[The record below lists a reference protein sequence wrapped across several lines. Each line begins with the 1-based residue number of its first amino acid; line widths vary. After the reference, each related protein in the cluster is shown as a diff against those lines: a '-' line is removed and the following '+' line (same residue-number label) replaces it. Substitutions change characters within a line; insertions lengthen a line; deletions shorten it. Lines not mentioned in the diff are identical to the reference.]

1 MSIEW
6 GKLDSNKI
14 HFKSPVKIRKIMS
27 QLTVSIIQTDL
38 VWENKVANLEHLER
52 KIMGIKERTELVILP
67 EMFSTGFSMNT
78 EMLAEEMEGDTL
90 AWMKKISFAKK
101 VALTGSFMVKENGN
115 NFNRLVWMLPNGDY
129 GYYDKRHLF
138 GYAGEDKHFTAGNKR
153 LIASIKGWRI
163 NLLICYDL
171 RFPVWSRQQNNDE
184 YDILLYVANWP
195 EKRSHAWKSL
205 LTARAIENQ
214 SYVIGVN
221 RVGSDGHGN
230 QHSGDSSII
239 DPMGEVI
246 FQKSNEAFI
255 NTFTLDKTAL
265 LETRQKLPFLKD
277 GDSFTILS

>member
-1 MSIEW
+1 
-6 GKLDSNKI
+6 
-14 HFKSPVKIRKIMS
+14 MS

-38 VWENKVANLEHLER
+38 VWENKVANLENLER

-90 AWMKKISFAKK
+90 AWMKRISFAKK
-101 VALTGSFMVKENGN
+101 VALTGSFMVKENGS

-171 RFPVWSRQQNNDE
+171 RFPIWSRQQNNDE

-221 RVGSDGHGN
+221 RVGADGHGN

-239 DPMGEVI
+239 DPMGEVV

-255 NTFTLDKTAL
+255 HTFTLDKTAL

-277 GDSFTILS
+277 GDAFTIQS